1 MHSYLQILV
10 RVENDGS
17 LHALGAFSSK
27 EKQKAYQ
34 EAAGLKD
41 NQIRLD
47 FYNGPF
53 DDSIKVIYAGHRRWN
68 MDRFQLGGYFRNES
82 DAWNSVTQEGYV
94 SVLRVDTS
102 YAEEQALEREALE
115 LYAKL
120 QKKWRLSSYEELIAR
135 EGIQKA
141 RANIMLR
148 FYEDTLESFKP
159 QTRRDIRALYA
170 LFAVML
176 VLPFA
181 ILFFLRSAPD
191 FGENIARVEWLPES
205 ATDISFYR
213 SKQVEVYEFNMDTD
227 AFRDWAEARG
237 MAVRQLINQEIVSRY
252 KAYVPPPSSSEE
264 SSGSSREI
272 DFEALK
278 AWQQAISVK
287 IEVGLIAKGEDD
299 SIAVYDFY
307 KQRAYFEHLI
317 NF

>member
-135 EGIQKA
+135 EGIPKA

>member
-27 EKQKAYQ
+27 ENQKAYQ

>member
-135 EGIQKA
+135 EGIPKA

-213 SKQVEVYEFNMDTD
+213 SKQVEVYEFNMETD

>member
-120 QKKWRLSSYEELIAR
+120 QKKWRLSSYEDLIAR